1 MLPDSLK
8 LKELYTMKSVFGGG
22 IQQRMLNAVEWWLL
36 LQTPV
41 PLVVLHHNIKRRL
54 VRDLMIV
61 LVPPVLLVLHHNIKQ
76 QLVRQLPIVFV
87 LHVLVTV
94 KMAVPPM
101 VQFVLQVHLL
111 N

>member
-61 LVPPVLLVLHHNIKQ
+61 LVPPVLLVLHHNIKRR
-76 QLVRQLPIVFV
+76 LVRDLMIVFV
-87 LHVLVTV
+87 APVLLVLHHNIEKLV
-94 KMAVPPM
+94 
-101 VQFVLQVHLL
+101 
-111 N
+111 